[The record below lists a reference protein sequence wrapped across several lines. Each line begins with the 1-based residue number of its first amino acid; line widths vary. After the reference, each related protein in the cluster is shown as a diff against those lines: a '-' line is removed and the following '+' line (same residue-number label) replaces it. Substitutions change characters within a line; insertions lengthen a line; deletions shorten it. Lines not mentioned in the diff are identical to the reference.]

1 MDFARLIENAA
12 APVVVSGLF
21 LYFMWRVGTQL
32 ITLGAK
38 FVGNHLS
45 SLTAAV
51 RDLAELTRDL
61 VEMHKRDGGPK

>member
-21 LYFMWRVGTQL
+21 LWFMWRVGTQL
-32 ITLGAK
+32 ITLGAN

-61 VEMHKRDGGPK
+61 VEMHRRDGDK